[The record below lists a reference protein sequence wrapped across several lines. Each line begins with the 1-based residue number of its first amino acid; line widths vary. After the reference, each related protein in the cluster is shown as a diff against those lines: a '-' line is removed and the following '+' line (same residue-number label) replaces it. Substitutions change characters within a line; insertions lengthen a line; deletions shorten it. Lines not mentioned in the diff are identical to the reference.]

1 MVTSWPS
8 SSGKR
13 LPSGS
18 SRKGNWRPPPSTLWL
33 EVVKLDVAGL
43 LASCVRPLRGLALAA
58 GMEKEPKAPGVR
70 SVEAPTPARLKL
82 PRLIVTSEPTLMP
95 LMIVMRSRTSVM
107 APMNCVSARPV
118 SDASVSMVTG
128 SAEGSTSCTRSVMT
142 GSGAVRASMTG
153 WSGSVTVWMASM
165 MGPTKRLK
173 NSPML
178 TVMSLN
184 ATEGEPREALVIVQS
199 TTRLAPSDG
208 KLASGPKRSVSS
220 RSRWAVALNCALT
233 ICAGVAPI
241 SSLKESLPLPLPEG
255 GSRRSSW
262 KLALRRVGLAGL
274 SRALASRMSRRPEA
288 SKPGT
293 VAEASS
299 VRSLRLFVRSKYAPP
314 SATLRPKTRFMLQP
328 SWRLTDPSSVRPMAS
343 RPRSKPV

>member
-18 SRKGNWRPPPSTLWL
+18 SRKGNWSPPPSTLWL
-33 EVVKLDVAGL
+33 EVLKLEVAGL

-107 APMNCVSARPV
+107 APMNWVSANPV
-118 SDASVSMVTG
+118 SEASVSIVTG
-128 SAEGSTSCTRSVMT
+128 SAAGSTSCTRSVMT

-153 WSGSVTVWMASM
+153 CSGSVTVWMAS

-208 KLASGPKRSVSS
+208 KLA
-220 RSRWAVALNCALT
+220 
-233 ICAGVAPI
+233 
-241 SSLKESLPLPLPEG
+241 
-255 GSRRSSW
+255 
-262 KLALRRVGLAGL
+262 
-274 SRALASRMSRRPEA
+274 
-288 SKPGT
+288 
-293 VAEASS
+293 
-299 VRSLRLFVRSKYAPP
+299 
-314 SATLRPKTRFMLQP
+314 
-328 SWRLTDPSSVRPMAS
+328 
-343 RPRSKPV
+343 